1 VAKKGISRELDR
13 IDRNILRKLQENGRI
28 SYVDL
33 ASQVGLS
40 TTPCLERVRRLEQDG
55 IIKGYTAILEPKSL
69 EAGLL
74 VFLEISLTY
83 RSGTVFD
90 DFKREVMKIPHV
102 MECHLVSGDFDYLI
116 KARIGEMSA
125 YRELLGEL
133 LLTLPNVD
141 KSRSYIV
148 MEEVKESS
156 SIRVPDLKPKV

>member
-1 VAKKGISRELDR
+1 MVKKVRELDR
-13 IDRNILRKLQENGRI
+13 IDRNILRTLQKNGRI

-33 ASQVGLS
+33 ASEVGLS
-40 TTPCLERVRRLEQDG
+40 TTPCLERVRRLEKDG
-55 IIKGYTAILEPKSL
+55 VIRGYTAILEPQLL

-74 VFLEISLTY
+74 VFVEISLTY

-90 DFKREVMKIPHV
+90 DFKREVLKIPHV

-116 KARIGEMSA
+116 KARISEMSA

-133 LLTLPNVD
+133 LLALPNVD

-148 MEEVKESS
+148 MEEVKETSA
-156 SIRVPDLKPKV
+156 INVPDFKPR

>member
-1 VAKKGISRELDR
+1 MVKKTRELDR
-13 IDRNILRKLQENGRI
+13 IDRNILRKLQENGRM
-28 SYVDL
+28 SYVEL
-33 ASQVGLS
+33 ASEVGLS
-40 TTPCLERVRRLEQDG
+40 TTPCLERVRRLEKDG
-55 IIKGYTAILEPKSL
+55 VIKGYTAILEPKLL
-69 EAGLL
+69 EAALL
-74 VFLEISLTY
+74 VFVEISLTY

-116 KARIGEMSA
+116 KARISEMSA

-133 LLTLPNVD
+133 LLALPNVD

-156 SIRVPDLKPKV
+156 AITVPEFRSP

>member
-1 VAKKGISRELDR
+1 MAKKGISRELDR

>member
-1 VAKKGISRELDR
+1 MAKKIRSLDR
-13 IDRNILRKLQENGRI
+13 IDRNILRKLQQNGRM

-33 ASQVGLS
+33 ASEVGLS
-40 TTPCLERVRRLEQDG
+40 TTPCLERVRRLEKDG
-55 IIKGYTAILEPKSL
+55 VIKGHTAVVEPKHR

-74 VFLEISLTY
+74 VFVEISLTY

-90 DFKREVMKIPHV
+90 DFKREVLTIPHV

-116 KARIGEMSA
+116 KARIGEMGA

-148 MEEVKESS
+148 MEEVKETST
-156 SIRVPDLKPKV
+156 INVPEFKRA